1 MSGFGDNSV
10 GAEQLLL
17 LIQRIENLE
26 EEKQNIADDVKDVY
40 VEVKSHGYDTKTV
53 RKLVALRKM
62 DKQKR
67 AEAQMLLETY
77 ASAIGLDFI

>member
-26 EEKQNIADDVKDVY
+26 EEKQNIADDIRDVY